1 MVYLRGSTQK
11 ARMDADNKLGYVHSA
26 RPRSK
31 RIETRL
37 RHVEALA
44 RRTIPELQHFRTT
57 ENVTAAATGVQQ
69 VNLDPVAALRASGTY
84 RENVLGDKFTLSY
97 FKLNLHFQELIRGCR
112 VIIYKPKK
120 GNDSITLT
128 GGREFVETLD
138 PTQFTV
144 YEDRIIDEI
153 SETGFLSYQG
163 NMRLNNAQVH
173 IDGSTIISGDLRV
186 AIVYQTNNITTV
198 TLSTGYRLGFRN
210 M

>member
-1 MVYLRGSTQK
+1 
-11 ARMDADNKLGYVHSA
+11 MDADNKLGFMHAA
-26 RPRSK
+26 RPTK
-31 RIETRL
+31 KKFETRL

-57 ENVTAAATGVQQ
+57 SNITATATGVQQ
-69 VNLDPVAALRASGTY
+69 VNLDPVAALRASSTY
-84 RENVLGDKFTLSY
+84 RENILGDKFTLSY
-97 FKLNLHFQELIRGCR
+97 FKLNLHFQEQIRGCR

-128 GGREFVETLD
+128 GGREFVETID
-138 PTQFTV
+138 PTQFVV
-144 YEDRIIDEI
+144 YEDRIVDEV

-173 IDGSTIISGDLRV
+173 IDGTTIIHGDLRV
-186 AIVYQTNNITTV
+186 AIVYVTSNITTV

-210 M
+210 I